1 MKYQI
6 DYRTIYDH
14 APDMHL
20 SVEAGTGRVIEC
32 NQTLLDTLG
41 YSKDEVLAKTVAD
54 MYHPDELE
62 KVTENLQF
70 FCHEVCPRE

>member
-41 YSKDEVLAKTVAD
+41 YSKDEVLAKTPALKRRSLSFAAMSV
-54 MYHPDELE
+54 
-62 KVTENLQF
+62 
-70 FCHEVCPRE
+70 R